1 MSWERKLW
9 RTGLR
14 EEDVA
19 KRRGRSVNPFDSKK
33 TLSKRGSGSGG
44 GSKDMLEQLQG
55 LQQEMLDAQEEIAE
69 KTFTATAGG
78 GIVEAVVTGDRKVK
92 DLVIDPEVVDPDDVD
107 MLQDLIIAA
116 INRAMEQVDEAA
128 SARMT
133 DLTGGLGALQD
144 LL

>member
-1 MSWERKLW
+1 L
-9 RTGLR
+9 
-14 EEDVA
+14 A

-33 TLSKRGSGSGG
+33 SLSKRGSGSGG
-44 GSKDMLEQLQG
+44 GSKNMLQQLQG

-69 KTFTATAGG
+69 KTFTGTAGG
-78 GIVEAVVTGDRKVK
+78 GIVEAVVTGDRKMK
-92 DLVIDPEVVDPDDVD
+92 DLIIDPEVVDPNDVA

-116 INRAMEQVDEAA
+116 INRAMEEIDEATA
-128 SARMT
+128 DRMT

>member
-1 MSWERKLW
+1 M
-9 RTGLR
+9 T
-14 EEDVA
+14 

-33 TLSKRGSGSGG
+33 TLSKSGPKSGG
-44 GSKDMLEQLQG
+44 GSKKMLQQLQG
-55 LQQEMLDAQEEIAE
+55 LQEEMLEAQDEIAE
-69 KTFTATAGG
+69 RTFTATAGG

-92 DLVIDPEVVDPDDVD
+92 ALTVDPEVVDPEDVE

-116 INRAMEQVDEAA
+116 INRAMEQIDEAA
-128 SARMT
+128 ADRLS

>member
-1 MSWERKLW
+1 L
-9 RTGLR
+9 
-14 EEDVA
+14 A

-33 TLSKRGSGSGG
+33 TLSKSGSKSGG
-44 GSKDMLEQLQG
+44 GSKKMLQQLQG

-69 KTFTATAGG
+69 RTFTATAGG
-78 GIVEAVVTGDRKVK
+78 GIVKAVVTGDRKLKALTV
-92 DLVIDPEVVDPDDVD
+92 DPEVVDPQDVE

-116 INRAMEQVDEAA
+116 INRAIEQVDEAA
-128 SARMT
+128 ADRMS

>member
-1 MSWERKLW
+1 M
-9 RTGLR
+9 
-14 EEDVA
+14 A

-33 TLSKRGSGSGG
+33 TLSKSGSKSGG
-44 GSKDMLEQLQG
+44 GSKKMLQQLQG

-69 KTFTATAGG
+69 RTFTATAGG
-78 GIVEAVVTGDRKVK
+78 GIVKAVVTGDRKLKALTV
-92 DLVIDPEVVDPDDVD
+92 DPEVVDPQDVE

-128 SARMT
+128 ADRMS